1 MVGGLQVDVA
11 VELMGVGVII
21 LVVAVGKILF
31 GDVRM
36 SCISEVAEVVAVEVL
51 QREAADDVP
60 QLVLVVGVPHEA
72 IGVLR
77 ETFLADEVCL
87 LDIVAVCVLHAQT
100 KLREF
105 VVRAE
110 LLVVAVAIG
119 IVQRGGCGPTVV
131 DGPRSGED
139 VVVLPE
145 VIGGLVPIAAVGHL
159 VALGG
164 VGIRI
169 TFCLLFQRRDD
180 QLLVQ

>member
-1 MVGGLQVDVA
+1 MVGSFQEDVA

-21 LVVAVGKILF
+21 LVVAVGKTLF
-31 GDVRM
+31 GNVRM
-36 SCISEVAEVVAVEVL
+36 SSIGDVAEVVAVEVL
-51 QREAADDVP
+51 EGEAADDVP

-72 IGVLR
+72 VGVLR

-87 LDIVAVCVLHAQT
+87 LDIVAFSVLHAQT
-100 KLREF
+100 ELRKF
-105 VVRAE
+105 VFGAE
-110 LLVVAVAIG
+110 LLVVTVAIG
-119 IVQRGGCGPTVV
+119 IVQRGGCGPAIV

-145 VIGGLVPIAAVGHL
+145 VIGGLVPVAAVGHL

-164 VGIRI
+164 VGVWI